1 MNRIQILAT
10 FAGMTA
16 LIVLLDLRFS
26 AEISLPVLFTF
37 PLILCAIHRSKWLLW
52 STAGMATAV
61 SAASMIWVFH
71 RVAPANPW
79 IAWTN
84 RGLVVANLLTFTALI
99 HFWLKESHKVALA
112 AAELERHCSS
122 LLEHNEQLTSELA
135 KIKAFNRGKGKPL
148 VLTVKQYQALAGQLS
163 DLHRTMVITAMC
175 SGMHVSEV
183 LALRW
188 SQVDFVSGLLSR
200 EPGADIGRIAEVRGD
215 APREQVPLDPLL
227 VEALLEWRSSASGSG
242 LVFPSHV
249 TGRCYHAGHIQQ
261 DYIKPAARK
270 LGLTGVNW
278 HTFPNSY
285 RSWINDEGTATG
297 VQQKLM
303 RHAKVSTL
311 SSNHSTAAPLKA
323 KRKVPHK
330 PVQRVVPNGGL
341 GVEVSAE
348 GS

>member
-1 MNRIQILAT
+1 MNRLPILAT

-26 AEISLPVLFTF
+26 AEVSLPILFAF
-37 PLILCAIHRSKWLLW
+37 PLILCARHRSKWLLW

-61 SAASMIWVFH
+61 SAASIVWVFH
-71 RVAPANPW
+71 RVSPVNPRV
-79 IAWTN
+79 AWTN
-84 RGLVVANLLTFTALI
+84 RGLVIANLLTLAVLI
-99 HFWLKESHKVALA
+99 QFWINESRKAALA
-112 AAELERHCSS
+112 AAEMERNHGS
-122 LLEHNEQLTSELA
+122 LLERNEQLTGELA
-135 KIKAFNRGKGKPL
+135 KIKAFSRGRGKPL
-148 VLTVKQYQALAGQLS
+148 VLTIKQYQALAGQLS

-188 SQVDFVSGLLSR
+188 SQVDFVSGVLSR
-200 EPGADIGRIAEVRGD
+200 EQGAA
-215 APREQVPLDPLL
+215 VPLDPLL
-227 VEALLEWRSSASGSG
+227 AEALLEWRSSASGSG

-261 DYIKPAARK
+261 DYFKPAARK
-270 LGLTGVNW
+270 LGLNGVNW

-285 RSWINDEGTATG
+285 RSWINDEGTAAG

-303 RHAKVSTL
+303 RHANVSHV
-311 SSNHSTAAPLKA
+311 SSSHGTAGALKA

-330 PVQRVVPNGGL
+330 PVQRVVPNRSL

-348 GS
+348 RS